1 MRSCCQ
7 LDRGLEAPAPSRGSA
22 PMASQ
27 LCRPVGLWLLPGAGA
42 SGCGSARAALLSL
55 SPSLRTSSVAC
66 VLLPGLRAPGCSA
79 QLHLVESGKGSISA
93 EQASVSS
100 LSVSAAAWGG
110 SRADTHRRCLQSKST
125 AGWWRRGSR
134 TSLSHSSS
142 CSSPSGWM
150 VAPRIL
156 GTRSPSP
163 ASRLRRR
170 TSWDWT
176 QTAGAL
182 TSSGIHPDTSTDTGR
197 AQNCLSPEDTSD
209 KWKGAAPCYSSIHLW
224 QLGQKKARKLFPL
237 ASTSV
242 ALESVEAERKSPA
255 LRFEGPPAT
264 ARGAGV
270 FRVAQQGNQV
280 TEGTVLGILVVR
292 DMGTPLNSE
301 EGQRD
306 SSWKQGFQGDT
317 LPRTGGLCPE

>member
-42 SGCGSARAALLSL
+42 SGCGSAR
-55 SPSLRTSSVAC
+55 TSSVAC
-66 VLLPGLRAPGCSA
+66 VLLPGLRASGCSA

-110 SRADTHRRCLQSKST
+110 SRADAHRRCLQSKST

-209 KWKGAAPCYSSIHLW
+209 KWKGAAPCYSSVRMPVTQLEACIQAVLPCHHHLEAVPESSEFL
-224 QLGQKKARKLFPL
+224 QNVVYNHLEQVPPL
-237 ASTSV
+237 
-242 ALESVEAERKSPA
+242 
-255 LRFEGPPAT
+255 
-264 ARGAGV
+264 
-270 FRVAQQGNQV
+270 
-280 TEGTVLGILVVR
+280 
-292 DMGTPLNSE
+292 
-301 EGQRD
+301 
-306 SSWKQGFQGDT
+306 
-317 LPRTGGLCPE
+317 